1 MRAEL
6 TCLAHVGFKK
16 DNEVSMY
23 WTFNTDYI
31 EDYMEFNASWR
42 L

>member
-6 TCLAHVGFKK
+6 TCLAHVGVIE
-16 DNEVSMY
+16 DNEVNMY
-23 WTFNTDYI
+23 WTFNTDHI
-31 EDYMEFNASWR
+31 DDYVEFNASWR